1 MALKPEI
8 KRWVPETGFV
18 VFFQALWEGKLVARC
33 LNLGKFSTQTFHK
46 CSRKMQNDGTA
57 PSMMIR
63 FNRNFSI
70 FFFANIFSCLSCYE
84 GHNWLYHNPFT
95 WRGCTRPTHPQ
106 PQEISKDFQGGF
118 YRIHLMWQ
126 NKNGSNWPHPPEDM
140 YIIIQLYIH
149 YAIKN
154 TAGFNIMKYCL
165 EWLLAVMK
173 IKTLPNAQRTRGLSS
188 YHKITVHKSWT
199 FNNFRISIKH

>member
-1 MALKPEI
+1 MKPNFSSLQNDDVAKVQRWKRTMALKPEI
-8 KRWVPETGFV
+8 KRWFLETCFV

-95 WRGCTRPTHPQ
+95 WRGRTRPTNPQTQEISEDFSLSIHLIKMVVNGRTSPYHPQ
-106 PQEISKDFQGGF
+106 TQEISKVF
-118 YRIHLMWQ
+118 
-126 NKNGSNWPHPPEDM
+126 
-140 YIIIQLYIH
+140 
-149 YAIKN
+149 
-154 TAGFNIMKYCL
+154 
-165 EWLLAVMK
+165 
-173 IKTLPNAQRTRGLSS
+173 
-188 YHKITVHKSWT
+188 
-199 FNNFRISIKH
+199 